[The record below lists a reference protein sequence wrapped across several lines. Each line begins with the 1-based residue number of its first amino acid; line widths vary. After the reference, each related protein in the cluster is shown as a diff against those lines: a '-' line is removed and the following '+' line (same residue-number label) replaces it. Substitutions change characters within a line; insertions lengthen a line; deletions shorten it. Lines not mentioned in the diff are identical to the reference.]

1 MTQGLRVL
9 LVLVGGVDK
18 DREDK
23 EDGLDDGLEGLMGSS
38 SEGNKLERVLGVH
51 QDGDGPDRRYDGEV
65 VDQAKVCQIHCL
77 VF

>member
-38 SEGNKLERVLGVH
+38 SEGNKLERVLG
-51 QDGDGPDRRYDGEV
+51 GSPGRRRS
-65 VDQAKVCQIHCL
+65 
-77 VF
+77 